1 MDVLVV
7 VVECIL
13 ALIVGGFIVSK
24 YLDIKNERTRRIFN
38 VVLAIFAIVLVIALV
53 IVMRYKGQY
62 LKNNTSV
69 LYTSLMQFQI

>member
-24 YLDIKNERTRRIFN
+24 YLDIKNERTRMIFN

-53 IVMRYKGQY
+53 ICFIYFFNVISNLR
-62 LKNNTSV
+62 SV
-69 LYTSLMQFQI
+69 

>member
-38 VVLAIFAIVLVIALV
+38 VVLVIFAIFLVIALV
-53 IVMRYKGQY
+53 ICFIYFFNVISNLR
-62 LKNNTSV
+62 SV
-69 LYTSLMQFQI
+69 

>member
-38 VVLAIFAIVLVIALV
+38 VVLAIFALVLVIAFV
-53 IVMRYKGQY
+53 ICFIYFFNVISNLR
-62 LKNNTSV
+62 SV
-69 LYTSLMQFQI
+69 

>member
-53 IVMRYKGQY
+53 ICFIYFFNVISNLR
-62 LKNNTSV
+62 SV
-69 LYTSLMQFQI
+69 

>member
-13 ALIVGGFIVSK
+13 ALTVGGFIVSK

-53 IVMRYKGQY
+53 ICFIYFFNVISNLR
-62 LKNNTSV
+62 SV
-69 LYTSLMQFQI
+69 

>member
-13 ALIVGGFIVSK
+13 ALIIGGFIVSK

-53 IVMRYKGQY
+53 ICFIYFFNVISNLR
-62 LKNNTSV
+62 SV
-69 LYTSLMQFQI
+69 

>member
-38 VVLAIFAIVLVIALV
+38 VVLAIFA
-53 IVMRYKGQY
+53 YSTCY
-62 LKNNTSV
+62 LFYI
-69 LYTSLMQFQI
+69 LL

>member
-24 YLDIKNERTRRIFN
+24 YLDIKNERTRKIFN
-38 VVLAIFAIVLVIALV
+38 VVLSIFAIVLVIALV
-53 IVMRYKGQY
+53 ICFIYFFNVISNLR
-62 LKNNTSV
+62 SV
-69 LYTSLMQFQI
+69 